1 MLAVGRE
8 ASGVA
13 VRDSMMVTGRVTG
26 WLTPFRKEETAANIA
41 WLTRLASV

>member
-13 VRDSMMVTGRVTG
+13 IRDSMRCIGRVTG
-26 WLTPFRKEETAANIA
+26 WLTPFRYEDSRGGAA
-41 WLTRLASV
+41 